1 MRTRTWLKRQI
12 VSKELDKQ
20 LDAIE
25 KPVGSMG
32 YDPWGFNQDTN
43 KIAAAIFSP
52 LFKRYFRVETTG
64 LDRVPAI
71 GPVLLVANHSGQL
84 PIDGVLIGY
93 SLATREKNPRLPRA
107 MVERFFGTV
116 PFLGNLLN
124 QVGGVLGDPVNCAS
138 MLDQGEAVI
147 VFPEGVRGS
156 GKPWGKRYQL
166 QHFGEG
172 FIHLAM
178 KYQAPVIPIAVI
190 GCEETIPSLTSLG
203 PLARVLGLP
212 YVPVCFPAVLPAKV
226 RIHFGEPL
234 HFADDD
240 ADENEIAVRA
250 GAVKKAINTLLR
262 EGLAARKSI
271 FF

>member
-1 MRTRTWLKRQI
+1 MRTRTWLKRQL

-20 LDAIE
+20 FDAIE

-32 YDPWGFNQDTN
+32 YDPWGFNRDTN
-43 KIAAAIFSP
+43 KIAAAVFSP
-52 LFKRYFRVETTG
+52 LFRRYFRVVTTG
-64 LDRVPAI
+64 IERVPAT

-84 PIDGVLIGY
+84 PIDGVLIGF
-93 SLATREKNPRLPRA
+93 SMATRQVNPRLPRA

-124 QVGGVLGDPVNCAS
+124 QMGGVLGDPVNCAS

-172 FIHLAM
+172 FVHLAM
-178 KYQAPVIPIAVI
+178 KYKAPIIPIGVI
-190 GCEETIPSLTSLG
+190 GCEETIPSLTSLR
-203 PLARVLGLP
+203 PLAKLLGVP
-212 YVPVCFPAVLPAKV
+212 YVPVCLPAVLPAKV
-226 RIHFGEPL
+226 HIHYGEPIV
-234 HFADDD
+234 FADDD
-240 ADENEIAVRA
+240 ADESEIGARA
-250 GAVKKAINTLLR
+250 RTVKNAIDSLLR
-262 EGLAARKSI
+262 EGLTARKSI